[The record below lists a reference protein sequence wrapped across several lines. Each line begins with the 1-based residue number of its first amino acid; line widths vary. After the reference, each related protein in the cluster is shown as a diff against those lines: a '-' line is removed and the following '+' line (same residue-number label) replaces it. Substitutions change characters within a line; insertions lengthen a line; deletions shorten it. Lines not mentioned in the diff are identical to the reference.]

1 MKYIGL
7 FLLVQLF
14 YTKAIANNT
23 RNIIDTVTQV
33 TVFND
38 TTIKE
43 RPQQKLLLSV
53 DQLRY
58 SPQEVNITQ
67 IGAGYSIKGKN
78 DHLILKF
85 NNAFSHHDYSAQLFS
100 EYYHNF
106 SKKDYINILLAGS
119 DGKFFPAFIGGF
131 SNFFVPGKGWELQ
144 VGARVYAP
152 KNDSRSFVFPV
163 GVSKQ
168 IDKHFFGYTLY
179 MVEQKKQL
187 SFVNN
192 FNYRYYFKGDQFF
205 SVNYGIGDRYNI
217 FQPENVTDIPASK
230 MHTQTVN
237 ALFTTPVG
245 AEWNLEIHFTYEHYK
260 DSKSNKDFNI
270 YMPGLMVSRKL

>member
-7 FLLVQLF
+7 FILVQLF
-14 YTKAIANNT
+14 YTKAIAENSC
-23 RNIIDTVTQV
+23 NIIDTVTQV
-33 TVFND
+33 TVFSD

-43 RPQQKLLLSV
+43 KPQQKLLLSV

-85 NNAFSHHDYSAQLFS
+85 NNAFSGHDYSAQLFS

-119 DGKFFPAFIGGF
+119 DGKFFPAFIAGF

-144 VGARVYAP
+144 AGARVYAP

-205 SVNYGIGDRYNI
+205 SLNYGIGDRYNI

-230 MHTQTVN
+230 MNTQTVN

-245 AEWNLEIHFTYEHYK
+245 AKWNLELHFTYEHYK
-260 DSKSNKDFNI
+260 DSKSDKDFNI

>member
-1 MKYIGL
+1 
-7 FLLVQLF
+7 
-14 YTKAIANNT
+14 
-23 RNIIDTVTQV
+23 
-33 TVFND
+33 
-38 TTIKE
+38 
-43 RPQQKLLLSV
+43 
-53 DQLRY
+53 
-58 SPQEVNITQ
+58 
-67 IGAGYSIKGKN
+67 
-78 DHLILKF
+78 
-85 NNAFSHHDYSAQLFS
+85 
-100 EYYHNF
+100 
-106 SKKDYINILLAGS
+106 
-119 DGKFFPAFIGGF
+119 
-131 SNFFVPGKGWELQ
+131 
-144 VGARVYAP
+144 
-152 KNDSRSFVFPV
+152 
-163 GVSKQ
+163 
-168 IDKHFFGYTLY
+168 

-245 AEWNLEIHFTYEHYK
+245 VKWNLEIHFTYEHYK

>member
-23 RNIIDTVTQV
+23 RNIIDTAAQV

-144 VGARVYAP
+144 AGARVYAP
-152 KNDSRSFVFPV
+152 KDDSRSFVFPV

-217 FQPENVTDIPASK
+217 FQPENVTDIPTSK

-245 AEWNLEIHFTYEHYK
+245 ATWNLEIHFTYEHYK